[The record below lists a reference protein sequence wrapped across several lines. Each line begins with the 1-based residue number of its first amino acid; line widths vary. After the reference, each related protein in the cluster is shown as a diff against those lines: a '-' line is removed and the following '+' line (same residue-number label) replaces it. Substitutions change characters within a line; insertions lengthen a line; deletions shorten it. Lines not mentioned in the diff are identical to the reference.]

1 MRRTLA
7 RLGLVLLFVGAA
19 VPTLGA
25 GTAHACSCAM
35 RTEAESFRDAEAVFT
50 GTLVSRDLPN
60 AGNRMQSSIDPAI
73 HTFAVDRVY
82 KGSITDPQ
90 RVVSYSGG
98 ASCGLELRGPGPF
111 VVFAGRGGDAPESL
125 SAYADLPRASLCGGS
140 RALAANET
148 LPFGRGRAPAAASPA
163 PASPSLASTD
173 TPSILGPSSDAE
185 EDDGP
190 GTSTAVALGI
200 AAVAL
205 IAGGIVLRTRGRR

>member
-98 ASCGLELRGPGPF
+98 TSCGLELRGSGPF
-111 VVFAGRGGDAPESL
+111 VVFAGRGEGGAQSL
-125 SAYADLPRASLCGGS
+125 TDYRDLPKAFLCGGT

-148 LPFGRGRAPAAASPA
+148 LPFGPGAAPAAAPS
-163 PASPSLASTD
+163 SPSSPSTD

>member
-1 MRRTLA
+1 MRHALA
-7 RLGLVLLFVGAA
+7 RLGLAVGLAAAA
-19 VPTLGA
+19 VPTLGV
-25 GTAHACSCAM
+25 GTAHACSCAPS
-35 RTEAESFRDAEAVFT
+35 TDAEAFARASAVFT

-60 AGNRMQSSIDPAI
+60 GGNRTQSSIDPAI

-82 KGSITDPQ
+82 KGTITDPQ
-90 RVVSYSGG
+90 RVVSYAEG

-111 VVFAGRGGDAPESL
+111 VVFAGRSTSDDRTLA
-125 SAYADLPRASLCGGS
+125 AYRDLPSSFRCDGS

-148 LPFGRGRAPAAASPA
+148 LPFGRGAAPAAASTS
-163 PASPSLASTD
+163 SPSSPD
-173 TPSILGPSSDAE
+173 TPSILGPSSDAG
-185 EDDGP
+185 DDEGP